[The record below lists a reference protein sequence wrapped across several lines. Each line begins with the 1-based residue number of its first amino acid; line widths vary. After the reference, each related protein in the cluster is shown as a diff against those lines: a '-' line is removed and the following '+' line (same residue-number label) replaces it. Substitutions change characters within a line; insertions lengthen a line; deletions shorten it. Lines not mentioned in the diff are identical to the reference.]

1 MRTLSP
7 VTQADAYSA
16 LRNAGA
22 GDTVKLGNIA
32 MDSLTGGTAIAPG
45 VTIEGGQFTRIN
57 GGWNKVKFL
66 GPTLRPNG
74 IGFNTTAII
83 LHGDDCIIQGLDL
96 DCRDGALW
104 TVRDWR
110 DRSTGGVMFYGHGCQ
125 LIGGAMYGVR
135 TGFVAQHSSTG
146 ARVEGLRIK
155 GISGDAFRPNGNGT
169 RIALCYVT
177 DTWAVDGNHDDM
189 VQSFAIDPATGKP
202 SNSYTDTVDDVQI
215 VGNEFYS
222 CDDPK
227 NEIWSRT
234 AEPGP
239 INPDAV
245 PLISAGQGIWMGD
258 GAPQNWTVD
267 GNLLVLTPWKHGI
280 SLGGA
285 IGCRVT
291 NNRVIDGNPRYRGEG
306 LRIFVRA
313 GNGNQVV
320 GNEAPSV
327 PKYQAHNREIPPS
340 DYAKHYKD
348 PARFDFRPIGSVP
361 APVPVPPAPV
371 PPPVVVPETPVDE
384 PQEPLP
390 VDFLFSDDGS
400 GPGVIPE
407 PPTDEPQA
415 AIVAEIESGLAN
427 LTALVAKLKG

>member
-7 VTQADAYSA
+7 VTQADAFSA

-66 GPTLRPNG
+66 RPTLRPNG
-74 IGFNTTAII
+74 IGVNTTAII
-83 LHGDDCIIQGLDL
+83 LHGDDCIVQGLDL
-96 DCRDGALW
+96 DCRDGDLW
-104 TVRDWR
+104 TARDWLQR
-110 DRSTGGVMFYGHGCQ
+110 ATGGVMFYGHGCQ

-291 NNRVIDGNPRYRGEG
+291 NNRVIDGNPRYRGEACAFSCG
-306 LRIFVRA
+306 PGMAIRSSATKRQACRSIRRTTWKSRRPTTPSITWTRQHSTSGPRAAGQSLCLFHRLRLR
-313 GNGNQVV
+313 
-320 GNEAPSV
+320 
-327 PKYQAHNREIPPS
+327 
-340 DYAKHYKD
+340 
-348 PARFDFRPIGSVP
+348 
-361 APVPVPPAPV
+361 
-371 PPPVVVPETPVDE
+371 
-384 PQEPLP
+384 
-390 VDFLFSDDGS
+390 FLFPRCPLHRPRRSQRQS
-400 GPGVIPE
+400 RRMLLSRNSQRKSPK
-407 PPTDEPQA
+407 
-415 AIVAEIESGLAN
+415 SRLF
-427 LTALVAKLKG
+427 

>member
-7 VTQADAYSA
+7 VTQADAFSA

-22 GDTVKLGNIA
+22 GDTVKLGNIP

-66 GPTLRPNG
+66 RPTLRPNG

-83 LHGDDCIIQGLDL
+83 LNGDDCIVQGLDL

-104 TVRDWR
+104 TARDWR

-125 LIGGAMYGVR
+125 LMGGAMYGVR

-146 ARVEGLRIK
+146 ARVEGLRIN
-155 GISGDAFRPNGNGT
+155 GICGDAFRANGNGT

-177 DTWAVDGNHDDM
+177 DTWSVDGNHDDM
-189 VQSFAIDPATGKP
+189 VQAFALDPATGRPTK
-202 SNSYTDTVDDVQI
+202 SMTHSVDDVQI

-258 GAPQNWTVD
+258 GAPHNWLVD

-280 SLGGA
+280 SLGHA
-285 IGCRVT
+285 VNCTVT
-291 NNRVIDGNPRYRGEG
+291 NNRVIDGNPNFRGRI
-306 LRIFVRA
+306 LRIFVQR
-313 GNGNQVV
+313 GNSNTVA
-320 GNEAPSV
+320 GNEAPVVASGW
-327 PKYQAHNREIPPS
+327 AGNLEIPPS
-340 DYAKHYKD
+340 DYAKHYRD
-348 PARFDFRPIGSVP
+348 PANFDFRPLGSVP

-371 PPPVVVPETPVDE
+371 PPPVVVPETPVED
-384 PQEPLP
+384 PQEPLSP
-390 VDFLFSDDGS
+390 IDD
-400 GPGVIPE
+400 
-407 PPTDEPQA
+407 PQA
-415 AIVAEIESGLAN
+415 AIIAEIEAGLAN
-427 LTALVAKLKG
+427 LTALVAKLKR

>member
-7 VTQADAYSA
+7 VTQADAFSA

-66 GPTLRPNG
+66 RPTVRPNG
-74 IGFNTTAII
+74 IGFNTTAIV
-83 LHGDDCIIQGLDL
+83 LHGDDCIVRGLDL
-96 DCRDGALW
+96 DCRDGGLW
-104 TVRDWR
+104 TARDWR

-125 LIGGAMYGVR
+125 LIGGTMYGVR

-146 ARVEGLRIK
+146 ARVEGLRIE
-155 GISGDAFRPNGNGT
+155 GICGDAFRPNGNGT
-169 RIALCYVT
+169 RIALCRVT

-189 VQSFAIDPATGKP
+189 VQAFALDPATGRPTK
-202 SNSYTDTVDDVQI
+202 SMTHSVDDVQI

-222 CDDPK
+222 CDNPK

-234 AEPGP
+234 SEPGP
-239 INPDAV
+239 IDPNKP
-245 PLISAGQGIWMGD
+245 PLISAGQGVWMGD
-258 GAPQNWTVD
+258 GAPHSWLVD

-280 SLGGA
+280 SLGHA
-285 IGCRVT
+285 VNCTVT
-291 NNRVIDGNPRYRGEG
+291 NNRVIDGNPNFRGRI
-306 LRIFVRA
+306 LRIFVQR
-313 GNGNQVV
+313 GNNNTVT
-320 GNEAPSV
+320 GNEAPVVASGW
-327 PKYQAHNREIPPS
+327 AGNLETPPS

-348 PARFDFRPIGSVP
+348 PSRFDFRPLGSVP
-361 APVPVPPAPV
+361 APVQ
-371 PPPVVVPETPVDE
+371 PPVVVPEPPVDE

-390 VDFLFSDDGS
+390 PV
-400 GPGVIPE
+400 
-407 PPTDEPQA
+407 DEPQA
-415 AIVAEIESGLAN
+415 AIIAEIESGLTN
-427 LTALVAKLKG
+427 LTALVAKLKGGNSPPQ